1 MAARSL
7 PNSSAGYARLAT
19 GRSTMFRILSSL
31 ALAFALTSPAFA
43 AAPATPPAAGPVYVV
58 GYIEVTSTR
67 VPEALPALRAYR
79 DASAREPGG
88 AGVTLYREDAIP
100 SRFVILETWRDQA
113 AYDAHLMAPSVTDL
127 AMKLRPI
134 QAAPPHM
141 LAHRGFSVAP
151 APAAAL
157 PANTI
162 YVMTHIDVP
171 PPQLQAVTG
180 HYGPYVTA
188 SRRDRGMLRFD
199 VLQMAART
207 NHFTVVEAWAGQ
219 TNFDAHKAAVHTRTF
234 RDRIGPLLGALY
246 DERIYRL
253 VP

>member
-1 MAARSL
+1 M
-7 PNSSAGYARLAT
+7 
-19 GRSTMFRILSSL
+19 MFRILSAL
-31 ALAFALTSPAFA
+31 VLAFAFTSPGFA
-43 AAPATPPAAGPVYVV
+43 AAPAAPPPAGPVSVV
-58 GYIEVTSTR
+58 GYIEIIASR

-79 DASAREPGG
+79 DASGKEAG
-88 AGVTLYREDAIP
+88 ATAVQIFREDAMP
-100 SRFVILETWRDQA
+100 SRFLLLETWRDQA
-113 AYDAHLMAPSVTDL
+113 AYDAHLKAASVTDL
-127 AMKLRPI
+127 VMKLRPI
-134 QAAPPHM
+134 QSAPPHM
-141 LAHRGFSVAP
+141 IAHRNFSVAP

-157 PANTI
+157 PPNTV

-171 PPQLQAVTG
+171 PPQLEALTG

-199 VLQMAART
+199 VLQNAART

-246 DERIYRL
+246 DERIYRM